1 MKFNLK
7 VIINIV
13 GILLIVNGILML
25 TCLPFSFYY
34 GESSWYEITIS
45 SIINLIT
52 GCILYVLTRA
62 NKKEEKNIKKRDGY
76 LIVTASWFF
85 LSLFGMLPYFL
96 SNQIPTF
103 TNAFFESVSGYTTT
117 GATILDDID
126 GSLDYG
132 LMYWRSLTQYMGG
145 MGIIVL
151 AVAILPF
158 LGIGGM
164 QLFVAEAPG
173 ISPDKLRPRIKETAK
188 RLWIIYLSF
197 TIILFFILFAEGMT
211 FFDAVNHAMT
221 TMATGGFSTKNESIG
236 YFDSPTIQY
245 TIIFFMAL
253 SATNFT
259 LIYFGLK
266 FQFRKI
272 IENEEFKFY
281 IAFLVILTLIV
292 FSTLYTIDSTDVEKT
307 FRTALFNVVA
317 ILTTTGYASADF
329 TSWNTFMTILF
340 FLLMFFGATA
350 GSTSGGVKLIRHM
363 ILLKNSFSE
372 LKKQLHPSA
381 IIPVRINNSVVTRD
395 VILNIQAFIILYI
408 FLFSIGTILMSL
420 TGVDFIT
427 AVGSAGS
434 AIGNVGPGIGDVGP
448 AETYSSI
455 PTTGKYILCVLMF
468 LGRLEL
474 FTVLLILT
482 PFFWRDH

>member
-7 VIINIV
+7 VIVNIV
-13 GILLIVNGILML
+13 GVLLVVNGLLML

-34 GESSWYEITIS
+34 NESSWVEISIS
-45 SIINLIT
+45 SGINIISGL
-52 GCILYVLTRA
+52 ILYFFSR
-62 NKKEEKNIKKRDGY
+62 NKNTNSLKKRDGY
-76 LIVTASWFF
+76 LIVTFSWVF
-85 LSLFGMLPYFL
+85 LSLFGMLPYIL
-96 SNQIPTF
+96 TNQIPSF

-117 GATILDDID
+117 GSTILDDIE

-132 LMYWRSLTQYMGG
+132 LMYWRSLTQFMGG

-173 ISPDKLRPRIKETAK
+173 ISPDKLSPRIADTAK
-188 RLWIIYLSF
+188 RLWLIYVSF
-197 TIILFFILFAEGMT
+197 TVVLFFLLYAEGMN
-211 FFDAVNHAMT
+211 FFDSVNHAMT

-236 YFDSPTIQY
+236 FFDDTPIIQY

-266 FQFRKI
+266 FRFKKI
-272 IENEEFKFY
+272 IENEEFRFY
-281 IAFLVILTLIV
+281 ISFLAIITLIV
-292 FSTLYTIDSTDVEKT
+292 FSTLYYIDNSDIEKT
-307 FRTALFNVVA
+307 FRSALFNVVA
-317 ILTTTGYASADF
+317 IITTTGYASADY
-329 TSWNTFMTILF
+329 TSWNTFMTLLF
-340 FLLMFFGATA
+340 FILMFFGATA
-350 GSTSGGVKLIRHM
+350 GSTSGGVKLIRH
-363 ILLKNSFSE
+363 IVLLKNIFVE

-381 IIPVRINNSVVTRD
+381 VIPIRFNSNVVSRDIISN
-395 VILNIQAFIILYI
+395 ILAFMMLYLV
-408 FLFSIGTILMSL
+408 LFSIGTILMSL

-448 AETYSSI
+448 SETYSQI
-455 PTTGKYILCVLMF
+455 PVAGKYILCALMF

-474 FTVLLILT
+474 FTVLLIFT
-482 PFFWRDH
+482 PFFWTDH

>member
-259 LIYFGLK
+259 LIYFVLK

-292 FSTLYTIDSTDVEKT
+292 FSTLYTIDNTDVEKT

>member
-1 MKFNLK
+1 MKFNTK

-13 GILLIVNGILML
+13 GILLIINGLLML
-25 TCLPFSFYY
+25 TALPFSFYY
-34 GESSWYEITIS
+34 NESSWFEISIS
-45 SIINLIT
+45 SVINLIF
-52 GCILYVLTRA
+52 GFILYFLTR
-62 NKKEEKNIKKRDGY
+62 NYSTNNLKKRDGY
-76 LIVTASWFF
+76 LIVTSSWIS
-85 LSLFGMLPYFL
+85 LSLFGMIPYVL
-96 SNQIPTF
+96 TNQIPTF
-103 TNAFFESVSGYTTT
+103 TDAFFESVSGYTTT
-117 GATILDDID
+117 GATILDDIG

-173 ISPDKLRPRIKETAK
+173 ISPDKLSPRITDTAK
-188 RLWIIYLSF
+188 RLWIIYISF
-197 TIILFFILFAEGMT
+197 TIILFFLLYAEGMN
-211 FFDAVNHAMT
+211 FFEAVNHSMT

-236 YFDSPTIQY
+236 YFESPLIQY

-266 FQFRKI
+266 LRFRKI
-272 IENEEFKFY
+272 FQNEEFRYY
-281 IAFLVILTLIV
+281 ISFLALITLIV
-292 FSTLYTIDSTDVEKT
+292 FVSLVIIDDSEIEKS

-317 ILTTTGYASADF
+317 IITTTGYASADF
-329 TSWNTFMTILF
+329 TEWNTFLTILF

-350 GSTSGGVKLIRHM
+350 GSTSGGVKIIRHI
-363 ILLKNSFSE
+363 ILLKNSFVE

-381 IIPVRINNSVVTRD
+381 IIPVRFNGNVVNRD
-395 VILNIQAFIILYI
+395 IITNILAFVILYI
-408 FLFSIGTILMSL
+408 FIFSIGTVCMAL

-427 AVGSAGS
+427 AIGSAGS

-468 LGRLEL
+468 IGRLEL

-482 PFFWRDH
+482 PYFWRDH

>member
-1 MKFNLK
+1 MKFNIK
-7 VIINIV
+7 VIVNIV
-13 GILLIVNGILML
+13 GILLIINGILML
-25 TCLPFSFYY
+25 TCLPFSFYNN
-34 GESSWYEITIS
+34 ESSWFEISLS
-45 SIINLIT
+45 SVINLIV
-52 GCILYVLTRA
+52 GCILYVFTRTKTTT
-62 NKKEEKNIKKRDGY
+62 NLKKRDGY
-76 LIVTASWFF
+76 LIVTSSWFF
-85 LSLFGMLPYFL
+85 LSLFGMLPYIL
-96 SNQIPTF
+96 SNQIPDF

-126 GSLDYG
+126 GTLDHG

-188 RLWIIYLSF
+188 RLWLIYLSF
-197 TIILFFILFAEGMT
+197 TIILFFILYGEGMT
-211 FFDAVNHAMT
+211 FFDAVNHSMT

-236 YFDSPTIQY
+236 YFDSPVIQY
-245 TIIFFMAL
+245 TIAFFMAL

-266 FQFRKI
+266 FEFRKI
-272 IENEEFKFY
+272 LQNEEFKFY
-281 IAFLVILTLIV
+281 LLFIIILTSIV
-292 FSTLYTIDSTDVEKT
+292 FFTLYNIDNNNIEKT

-317 ILTTTGYASADF
+317 ILTTTGYASADY
-329 TSWNTFMTILF
+329 TSWSTFMTVLF

-363 ILLKNSFSE
+363 ILLKNSFVE

-381 IIPVRINNSVVTRD
+381 IIPVRINNTVVTRD

-408 FLFSIGTILMSL
+408 FLFSIGTVLLSL

-427 AVGSAGS
+427 AVGASGS

-448 AETYSSI
+448 SETYSSI

>member
-62 NKKEEKNIKKRDGY
+62 NKKEEKNKKKRWIFNCNSQ
-76 LIVTASWFF
+76 LVF

-188 RLWIIYLSF
+188 RLWIIYLS
-197 TIILFFILFAEGMT
+197 L
-211 FFDAVNHAMT
+211 
-221 TMATGGFSTKNESIG
+221 
-236 YFDSPTIQY
+236 
-245 TIIFFMAL
+245 L
-253 SATNFT
+253 SFC
-259 LIYFGLK
+259 
-266 FQFRKI
+266 
-272 IENEEFKFY
+272 
-281 IAFLVILTLIV
+281 FLYYLPR
-292 FSTLYTIDSTDVEKT
+292 E
-307 FRTALFNVVA
+307 
-317 ILTTTGYASADF
+317 
-329 TSWNTFMTILF
+329 
-340 FLLMFFGATA
+340 
-350 GSTSGGVKLIRHM
+350 
-363 ILLKNSFSE
+363 
-372 LKKQLHPSA
+372 
-381 IIPVRINNSVVTRD
+381 
-395 VILNIQAFIILYI
+395 
-408 FLFSIGTILMSL
+408 
-420 TGVDFIT
+420 
-427 AVGSAGS
+427 
-434 AIGNVGPGIGDVGP
+434 
-448 AETYSSI
+448 
-455 PTTGKYILCVLMF
+455 
-468 LGRLEL
+468 
-474 FTVLLILT
+474 
-482 PFFWRDH
+482 

>member
-173 ISPDKLRPRIKETAK
+173 ISPDKLRPRFKETAK
-188 RLWIIYLSF
+188 R
-197 TIILFFILFAEGMT
+197 
-211 FFDAVNHAMT
+211 
-221 TMATGGFSTKNESIG
+221 
-236 YFDSPTIQY
+236 
-245 TIIFFMAL
+245 
-253 SATNFT
+253 
-259 LIYFGLK
+259 
-266 FQFRKI
+266 
-272 IENEEFKFY
+272 
-281 IAFLVILTLIV
+281 
-292 FSTLYTIDSTDVEKT
+292 
-307 FRTALFNVVA
+307 
-317 ILTTTGYASADF
+317 
-329 TSWNTFMTILF
+329 
-340 FLLMFFGATA
+340 
-350 GSTSGGVKLIRHM
+350 
-363 ILLKNSFSE
+363 
-372 LKKQLHPSA
+372 
-381 IIPVRINNSVVTRD
+381 
-395 VILNIQAFIILYI
+395 
-408 FLFSIGTILMSL
+408 
-420 TGVDFIT
+420 
-427 AVGSAGS
+427 
-434 AIGNVGPGIGDVGP
+434 
-448 AETYSSI
+448 
-455 PTTGKYILCVLMF
+455 
-468 LGRLEL
+468 
-474 FTVLLILT
+474 
-482 PFFWRDH
+482 